1 MEKLLEIYKKKIDP
15 GHVEKELLKI
25 KAESKKLL
33 TTENL
38 KRVFSLID
46 LTTLNTTDG
55 EDKGI
60 EFCEKVNGFKT
71 KFPNMPDVAAIC
83 IYPSLVE
90 IVRHNLDVEEVKIAS
105 VSAGFPS
112 SQTFLAIK
120 AVESK
125 MAVDKG
131 ADEIDIVISV
141 GKFLEKKYK
150 EVFTEIGVIKEAV
163 GDVHVKVILETGAM
177 DNYDQMR
184 TASLIAMEAGADFIK
199 TSTGKLD
206 PPATPEA
213 VYIMTEAIK
222 DFYDRTKIK
231 VGIKPAGGIVTP
243 EDALFYYAIVKHN
256 LGEEWLSSEFFRIGA
271 SRLANNI
278 LTSIVKI
285 ESGKNIEIKYF

>member
-1 MEKLLEIYKKKIDP
+1 MEKILEVYKKKIDP
-15 GHVEKELLKI
+15 RHVEQELLKI
-25 KAESKKLL
+25 REESKRLI

-38 KRVFSLID
+38 RKVFGLID

-55 EDKGI
+55 EDRGV
-60 EFCEKVNGFKT
+60 EFCEKVNGFRT

-83 IYPSLVE
+83 VYPSLVE
-90 IVRHNLDVEEVKIAS
+90 IVRHNLDVEDVKIAS

-120 AVESK
+120 VVECR
-125 MAVDKG
+125 MAIDKG

-150 EVFTEIGVIKEAV
+150 EVFTEIGVIKEAI
-163 GDVHVKVILETGAM
+163 GKTHVKVILETGAL
-177 DNYDQMR
+177 DSLDQIR
-184 TASLIAMEAGADFIK
+184 TASIISMEAGADFIK
-199 TSTGKLD
+199 TSTGKLE

-213 VYIMTEAIK
+213 VFVMTEAIK
-222 DFYDRTKIK
+222 DFYDKTKIK

-243 EDALFYYAIVKHN
+243 EDAMYYYAIVKHN
-256 LGEEWLSSEFFRIGA
+256 LGDEWLSPEFFRIGA

-278 LTSIVKI
+278 LSAIVKI
-285 ESGKNIEIKYF
+285 ESGKNIMIDYF